1 MFNEIIVLIIGVHE
15 MVLLGFINNKE
26 PKEIVGNSMVFFI
39 LFMIFVCILISALD
53 FLT

>member
-1 MFNEIIVLIIGVHE
+1 MFNEIIVLIIGIHE

-26 PKEIVGNSMVFFI
+26 AKDIVGNSMI
-39 LFMIFVCILISALD
+39 TFMLLMLLVCILISAID